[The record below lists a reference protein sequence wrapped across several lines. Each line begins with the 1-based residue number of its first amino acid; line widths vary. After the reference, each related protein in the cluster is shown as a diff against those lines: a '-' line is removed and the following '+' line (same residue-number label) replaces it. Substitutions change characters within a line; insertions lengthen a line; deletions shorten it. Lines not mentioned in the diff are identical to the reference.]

1 MDALEHYSS
10 CKPGI
15 ESGSGATTTKLAK
28 PTFHFTEKGYSST
41 VGAESGFL
49 ITRWQYEQ
57 NWHHNKLKVKLEKK
71 FLFIKM

>member
-10 CKPGI
+10 YKPGI

-49 ITRWQYEQ
+49 ITRWQYE
-57 NWHHNKLKVKLEKK
+57 
-71 FLFIKM
+71 